1 MSIRTATRRL
11 SPKKKATPRVHT
23 GSGNVFADL
32 GLPDAQEYL
41 AKAELA
47 HQICSLIRNAG
58 LTQSQA
64 ARLLK
69 VDQPKVSALMRGHLK
84 DFATERLIRFIT
96 SLNHDVVITI
106 RRPEDRSRASV
117 RVLVE
122 A

>member
-1 MSIRTATRRL
+1 MHA
-11 SPKKKATPRVHT
+11 
-23 GSGNVFADL
+23 GSGNVFADV

-47 HQICSLIRNAG
+47 HQICSLIRDAG

-69 VDQPKVSALMRGHLK
+69 VDQPKISALMRGHLK
-84 DFATERLIRFIT
+84 DFSTDRLMRFIT
-96 SLNHDVVITI
+96 ALNHDVVITI
-106 RRPEDRSRASV
+106 RRPDDRRRASV